1 MKFMFFFFLSPPF
14 LSLSL
19 SPSISFSPSLFLF
32 VSLTHFDAYVHT
44 HLPQDE
50 SLLVYRWI
58 D

>member
-1 MKFMFFFFLSPPF
+1 MKFMFFFFLPTPF
-14 LSLSL
+14 SL
-19 SPSISFSPSLFLF
+19 SFSPSLFLF

-50 SLLVYRWI
+50 SLLVYGWI